1 MAARNQASP
10 DRGLDRLG
18 LGSRVLRRLL
28 AWSFIIGG
36 ATSLAFSAIEAYTD
50 FDDHVMAVER
60 NLTSIAAFVIPSLT
74 QSLWAF
80 DEDQVRIQVA
90 SIQGLR
96 DIHSVRLSLPGRE
109 PIVGTRRPT
118 PSGEL
123 DSREFIL
130 HFDQDGRR
138 HELGILTLTSDLAA
152 ARSKA
157 LQQLAIAFAG
167 HSIAILL
174 VVIATFLLYHRLVH
188 RRLKL
193 IADDLHAIT
202 PTDLRTAAIGAL
214 PLGGDPQR
222 DELDDLATA
231 ISSLKRTAS
240 IALREAD
247 DREARL
253 RTLSVSLNESTRLLQ
268 TIIDTAP
275 IRVFW
280 KDRELR
286 YLGCNP
292 LFARDAGK
300 DKPVHVVGHDD
311 HDMAW
316 AANAVAYRLDDQA
329 VIDSGAS
336 KLGYEETITRPDG
349 EVRWIRT
356 SKVPLR
362 NTHGDIVGV
371 LGVYDDVTA
380 LKNAKDELER
390 HRTHLEQ
397 LVDER
402 TFQLF
407 AAKEEAESANRA
419 KSAFLANMS
428 HEIRTPLNAIVGMA
442 HLIRRAGLAPK
453 QAQQMEQLM
462 TASNH
467 LLSIINAIL
476 DLSKIDAGK
485 LAIER
490 TEVRIEAIIANV
502 CSLLQERA
510 AAKQVRI
517 LIEVEPMA
525 RSLLGDPM
533 RLQQALL
540 NYVDNAIKFSE
551 RSDVVIRAGIDEE
564 AEHTAMVRFE
574 VVDSGIG
581 IPSNALSRLFNA
593 FEQADNST
601 TRKYGGTGL
610 GLAITRRL
618 AEIMGGKAGASSD
631 PGKGSTFWFTALLEK
646 NPALNSADATTET
659 GTGAEAQIRER
670 FSGERLLIAEDDA
683 VNLEVALATLEQTGL
698 VIESAVDGEAAVT
711 MAARNPYAIV
721 LMDMQM
727 PKLDGVRATQR
738 IREMEMHAHTPIIAM
753 TANAFSEDKARC
765 LSAGMDDF
773 ISKPVDPEM
782 LYRTL
787 LHWLSRFRA
796 TRGERGVGEHSR

>member
-1 MAARNQASP
+1 MA
-10 DRGLDRLG
+10 
-18 LGSRVLRRLL
+18 
-28 AWSFIIGG
+28 
-36 ATSLAFSAIEAYTD
+36 TY
-50 FDDHVMAVER
+50 
-60 NLTSIAAFVIPSLT
+60 
-74 QSLWAF
+74 
-80 DEDQVRIQVA
+80 
-90 SIQGLR
+90 
-96 DIHSVRLSLPGRE
+96 
-109 PIVGTRRPT
+109 
-118 PSGEL
+118 
-123 DSREFIL
+123 
-130 HFDQDGRR
+130 
-138 HELGILTLTSDLAA
+138 
-152 ARSKA
+152 
-157 LQQLAIAFAG
+157 
-167 HSIAILL
+167 
-174 VVIATFLLYHRLVH
+174 LLYHRLVH

-193 IADDLHAIT
+193 VAEDLHAIT
-202 PTDLRTAAIGAL
+202 PADLRTVVFGA
-214 PLGGDPQR
+214 PPSSSDHQR
-222 DELDDLATA
+222 DELDELSAA
-231 ISSLKRTAS
+231 ISSLKRTAC

-247 DREARL
+247 EREARL
-253 RTLSVSLNESTRLLQ
+253 STLSESLNESKRLLQ

-280 KDRELR
+280 KDRDLR

-292 LFARDAGK
+292 LFAGDAGK
-300 DKPVHVVGHDD
+300 DSPALVVGRDD

-316 AANAVAYRLDDQA
+316 AANAVSYRTDDQK

-336 KLGYEETITRPDG
+336 KLGYDEPITRPDG

-362 NTHGDIVGV
+362 NSHGDIVGV

-380 LKNAKDELER
+380 LKTAKDELER
-390 HRTHLEQ
+390 HRTQLEQ

-402 TFQLF
+402 TSQLF

-453 QAQQMEQLM
+453 QAQQLEQLM
-462 TASNH
+462 TASGH

-490 TEVRIEAIIANV
+490 TDVRVEAVVANV
-502 CSLLQERA
+502 RSLLQERA
-510 AAKQVRI
+510 AAKQLRI
-517 LIEVEPMA
+517 VSEVGPIA
-525 RSLLGDPM
+525 CSLLGDPT

-551 RSDVVIRAGIDEE
+551 RGDVVIRAFIEDD
-564 AEHTAMVRFE
+564 AERTVRVRFE
-574 VVDSGIG
+574 VVDSGVG
-581 IPSNALSRLFNA
+581 IPSDSLTRLFNA

-631 PGKGSTFWFTALLEK
+631 LGKGSAFWFTVLLEK
-646 NPALNSADATTET
+646 NRALNVADVGIET
-659 GTGAEAQIRER
+659 AGAEAQIRER
-670 FSGERLLIAEDDA
+670 FSGEHLLIAEDDP

-698 VIESAVDGEAAVT
+698 VIDSASDGMEAVT
-711 MAARNPYAIV
+711 MAARNAYAVV

-738 IREMEMHAHTPIIAM
+738 IREMELHAHTPIIAM

-765 LSAGMDDF
+765 LGAGMDDF
-773 ISKPVDPEM
+773 ISKPVDPET

-787 LHWLSRFRA
+787 LHWLSRA
-796 TRGERGVGEHSR
+796 HAARGERGLGEHSR